1 MLVMIDM
8 IKSQRRGPGGPG
20 KVKNHQN
27 CLQMTEFQPSNR
39 GRGDLIFP
47 KHLKIAMFIIY
58 YIYYT
63 IDYHNILLLL
73 LLSSSHPLY
82 PKFHKIVFST
92 TYDIL
97 WFYSNYYVCCL
108 VFFIQRVSKKA
119 RRRTSENQTMASLGT
134 KPRLSHNSIIYPRGF
149 IFIPQ
154 LHICHPYLLPSLSLS
169 QNFIVVLRIFSP
181 TTPSLTPKALFLS
194 HNLSLSFAYFFL

>member
-1 MLVMIDM
+1 MHSIFGLV
-8 IKSQRRGPGGPG
+8 
-20 KVKNHQN
+20 
-27 CLQMTEFQPSNR
+27 
-39 GRGDLIFP
+39 
-47 KHLKIAMFIIY
+47 
-58 YIYYT
+58 
-63 IDYHNILLLL
+63 
-73 LLSSSHPLY
+73 LLSCSHPLY
-82 PKFHKIVFST
+82 PKFYKTVFST

-154 LHICHPYLLPSLSLS
+154 LHHYHPYLIPSLSLS
-169 QNFIVVLRIFSP
+169 HNFIFVIRTLFPQIHHLPPGFIFIQQLYHCHPFIFP
-181 TTPSLTPKALFLS
+181 TIPSFIPMALS
-194 HNLSLSFAYFFL
+194 

>member
-1 MLVMIDM
+1 M

-39 GRGDLIFP
+39 GRGDLILP
-47 KHLKIAMFIIY
+47 KHLKTAMFIIY

-134 KPRLSHNSIIYPRGF
+134 KPRLSHNSIIYPRGLPLSHNF
-149 IFIPQ
+149 IFFILIFSHLCLYPKTSPLSSVFFSPQ
-154 LHICHPYLLPSLSLS
+154 LHH
-169 QNFIVVLRIFSP
+169 
-181 TTPSLTPKALFLS
+181 
-194 HNLSLSFAYFFL
+194 